1 MPPGAVPY
9 RICGL
14 FLGVIRLKTKNCYLG
29 ILAHGVSIG
38 LAFGNFLFEHGTI
51 GMSLGLP
58 VGMLLGMIVGAA
70 KDKQVSQQL
79 EEKGYKIT
87 AINVIGQDKYEITVT
102 DKSDNVK
109 EVEVLKGDMEA
120 EQFQIG
126 DFVNID
132 EDGHMESVMDKE

>member
-1 MPPGAVPY
+1 
-9 RICGL
+9 
-14 FLGVIRLKTKNCYLG
+14 
-29 ILAHGVSIG
+29 
-38 LAFGNFLFEHGTI
+38 
-51 GMSLGLP
+51 MSLGLP

-109 EVEVLKGDMEA
+109 KVEVLKGDMEA

>member
-1 MPPGAVPY
+1 M
-9 RICGL
+9 
-14 FLGVIRLKTKNCYLG
+14 KTEEVKSKEQAKTGNKYQMMGMSIGMCF
-29 ILAHGVSIG
+29 GVSLG
-38 LAFGNFLFEHGTI
+38 LAFGNLLFEHGNI
-51 GMSLGLP
+51 GMCLGLP

-87 AINVIGQDKYEITVT
+87 AIDVIGQDKYEITVT

-109 EVEVLKGDMEA
+109 KVEVLKGDMES

-126 DFVNID
+126 DFVYID
-132 EDGHMESVMDKE
+132 EDGHMESAMDNES